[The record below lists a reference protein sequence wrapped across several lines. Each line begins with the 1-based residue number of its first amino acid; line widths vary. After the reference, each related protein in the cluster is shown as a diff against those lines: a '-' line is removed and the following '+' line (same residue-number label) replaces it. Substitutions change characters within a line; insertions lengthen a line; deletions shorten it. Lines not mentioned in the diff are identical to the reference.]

1 VPETRLD
8 GVHHFTGV
16 TADVTANIDFWCR
29 ILGLRF
35 VKKTLNFET
44 TFRYHPYY
52 GDEQGNPGSV
62 VTFLEFKELEPGLP
76 GDGNIQRIVLRV
88 GSYDAAEYWLKRL
101 AEQQVYSELLRL
113 DPTRPT
119 SLIFRDW
126 EGHEVELMV
135 TDSTDAPQLAGADD
149 IPEEFRIRGIEG
161 ARSYAALE
169 DTVPFGEHLGF
180 AADGERLVLAG
191 EHRTARWYFSPPPGR
206 PFQPLAP
213 GVWHHMALDAGDQ
226 LPQWRGYAAGGPIPF
241 TQIFD
246 HYFFDSCYSQSPGGI
261 IELCTHGPGF
271 TLDQTLE
278 ELGEGPVSLSP
289 WTEPLRDKLERDLTP
304 IVNPR
309 SRLAAVQDAG
319 AAGGNGVRDPDGR
332 DGADGAAGDGRN
344 GGEGGSASTRAA
356 DAAGPPIEQAAAVDG

>member
-52 GDEQGNPGSV
+52 GDEQGDPGSV
-62 VTFLEFKELEPGLP
+62 VTFLEFKELERQLP
-76 GDGNIQRIVLRV
+76 GDGNIQRIVLRI
-88 GSYDAAEYWLKRL
+88 GSYDAADYWLKRL
-101 AEQQVYSELLRL
+101 AEHQVYSELLRL

-119 SLIFRDW
+119 SLIFSDW

-135 TDSTDAPQLAGADD
+135 TDSDDSPLQANADD
-149 IPEEFRIRGIEG
+149 IPEAFRIRGIEG

-169 DTVPFGEHLGF
+169 QTLPFAEHLGF
-180 AADGERLVLAG
+180 TADGERLVLAG
-191 EHRTARWYFSPPPGR
+191 DSRTGRWYFSPPPGR

-226 LPQWRGYAAGGPIPF
+226 LPQWREYAAGGPIPF

-246 HYFFDSCYSQSPGGI
+246 HYFFDSCYSLSPGGI
-261 IELCTHGPGF
+261 VELCTHGPGF

-309 SRLAAVQDAG
+309 SRRPATVAGTVGVTDPAPAPGATKGANGAVTGEPAG
-319 AAGGNGVRDPDGR
+319 A
-332 DGADGAAGDGRN
+332 
-344 GGEGGSASTRAA
+344 
-356 DAAGPPIEQAAAVDG
+356 AAAVDG